1 MNDKKW
7 IRLKLLKK
15 FLCIILRYVCI
26 IFKKN
31 QKICEDYSELFR
43 FNSSK
48 PGTQEAG
55 YYKGGVYYLPRR
67 RGGICSGFDVNNAR
81 KQQGP
86 TVEDQFKRK
95 LSNHSIIPFK
105 SSLHPPLL
113 PSLPYIPPSSPLL
126 FTIIFLY
133 YIYCRKPRFIIQS
146 GLVHGF
152 RSSLKRFPTQPYS
165 G

>member
-1 MNDKKW
+1 M
-7 IRLKLLKK
+7 
-15 FLCIILRYVCI
+15 FP
-26 IFKKN
+26 
-31 QKICEDYSELFR
+31 FR

-165 G
+165 GQENKQVVCGSRYLFNKSMCLYSILLFYDM

>member
-1 MNDKKW
+1 MKTLKW
-7 IRLKLLKK
+7 WILKSILNSKLWNIVDNQPSKPWIHVSIQIQLKQTRHTGSRVLQRGGLL
-15 FLCIILRYVCI
+15 
-26 IFKKN
+26 
-31 QKICEDYSELFR
+31 
-43 FNSSK
+43 SSK
-48 PGTQEAG
+48 EE
-55 YYKGGVYYLPRR
+55 
-67 RGGICSGFDVNNAR
+67 GGICSGFDVNNAR